1 MADGMTTFPRIIILG
16 RSEAAMFL
24 RKRVAADVRA
34 VIMIHGQRE
43 YPLETPGI
51 GKRLVLRFDDTPAPS
66 DMDPIHAAR
75 IRLRQQEAKK
85 IGLELCP
92 PTVDDA
98 RSIIEF
104 AESIR
109 DLGGVLLCQC
119 QAGISRS
126 PAAALLCLTAWAGP
140 GHERDCVAY
149 LLQVRPSAV
158 PHLDLVRFGDDV
170 LRLNGALVE
179 AIGAERF

>member
-1 MADGMTTFPRIIILG
+1 MADGTTKYPRIIILG
-16 RSEAAMFL
+16 RSEAAML
-24 RKRVAADVRA
+24 LGKSIAADVRA
-34 VIMIHGQRE
+34 VITIHGQRE
-43 YPLETPGI
+43 YPLEAPGI
-51 GKRLVLRFDDTPAPS
+51 GHRLVLRFDDTQAPNE
-66 DMDPIHAAR
+66 MDPIRAAR

-85 IGLELCP
+85 NGLELCP

-109 DLGGVLLCQC
+109 ALGGVLLCQC

-126 PAAALLCLTAWAGP
+126 PAAALLCLATWAGP
-140 GHERDCVAY
+140 GHERNCVAY

-170 LRLNGALVE
+170 LGLNGALVE
-179 AIGAERF
+179 AVRAERP